1 MPAADPLGCPLFD
14 LWKAAHA
21 LGAQA
26 VSVVHRCLVA
36 DTLAN
41 DVALNGYV
49 GIVDPANEHERG
61 LPGRTSLVLYPG
73 PARRACVADA
83 SAGVR

>member
-1 MPAADPLGCPLFD
+1 LID

-26 VSVVHRCLVA
+26 VSVVHRCLMA
-36 DTLAN
+36 NTLAN

-49 GIVDPANEHERG
+49 GIVDPANEHE
-61 LPGRTSLVLYPG
+61 
-73 PARRACVADA
+73 
-83 SAGVR
+83 